1 MKKLAAIL
9 IILSFISPAVFAAE
23 APKYKYK
30 TAMPQGTFKK
40 KRDGTIVQYDKRGKK
55 VGTYKLQNGSYQKIK
70 K

>member
-1 MKKLAAIL
+1 MKKIAAIL
-9 IILSFISPAVFAAE
+9 IILSFISPAVFVAE

-30 TAMPQGTFKK
+30 TAMPEGTFTK

-55 VGTYKLQNGSYQKIK
+55 VGTYKLQNGSYQKTK